1 MWVCKLALKC
11 RNRRITCVVLLFVL
25 LLHNEY
31 PKEREDPQEMKER
44 WLSFPKRGKPGNP
57 DLREMVDPQEKKVGK
72 CSLFLTVSDELT
84 FLDHSNK
91 HAYEAAFLITLGL
104 GKVTF
109 FRYKYTQINLA
120 LHFSFAFPCQN
131 FKFVC
136 LYRCGYSKLGSVLRL
151 DI

>member
-1 MWVCKLALKC
+1 MWICKVDLKC
-11 RNRRITCVVLLFVL
+11 RNRRITCVVLLCVL

-31 PKEREDPQEMKER
+31 LKEREDPQEMKER

-57 DLREMVDPQEKKVGK
+57 DLREMVDSQERKVGK
-72 CSLFLTVSDELT
+72 CSLVLTVSDELI

-109 FRYKYTQINLA
+109 FRCKYTQINLM
-120 LHFSFAFPCQN
+120 LHFPLAFPCQN
-131 FKFVC
+131 LKFIGM
-136 LYRCGYSKLGSVLRL
+136 YRFGYSRLGSMLRL
-151 DI
+151 YI